1 MKLFLLQVEEKR
13 RARCGAVP
21 WWKKVAID
29 QCHRWWYRPCIYGLS
44 LSSYKLMIWLMILT
58 RKGNPGRAG
67 PRHYSISTD

>member
-1 MKLFLLQVEEKR
+1 MKGRPYWMKLFLLQVEEKR

-44 LSSYKLMIWLMILT
+44 LSS
-58 RKGNPGRAG
+58 
-67 PRHYSISTD
+67 